1 MNNVLTFVGG
11 RRKTEFIFV
20 YSYIYINSRRRYKRC
35 IEAINSIETDRNFV
49 DES

>member
-1 MNNVLTFVGG
+1 MNNVLTFVKN

-20 YSYIYINSRRRYKRC
+20 YGYIYINSRRRCKRC
-35 IEAINSIETDRNFV
+35 IKAINSIETERNFV